1 MWMYVRHGSRN
12 PGDDE
17 IPEMKTRLPAL
28 RDAIVSAHEA
38 GVGSM
43 TRDEIEALRPPAMST
58 LPHVVGAPRTL
69 PGSGAC

>member
-38 GVGSM
+38 GVGSL
-43 TRDEIEALRPPAMST
+43 TRDEIEALNT
-58 LPHVVGAPRTL
+58 APV
-69 PGSGAC
+69 